1 MTKMNNLDFT
11 ELYQTYGPMVL
22 RRCRFMLKNEENA
35 LDAMHDVFL
44 KVFEKQKKIK
54 TFCAS
59 LFYVT
64 ATRVCLNRIRS
75 EKKRLTLDFDSVS
88 EFLVDEKTSSENEKI
103 EASVLLENIFSK
115 FDEKDSLITTLLF
128 VDGHTLE
135 ETANLV
141 DMSVSGVRKRVVRI
155 KSYSKSLL

>member
-1 MTKMNNLDFT
+1 MTKTNNRDFT
-11 ELYQTYGPMVL
+11 ELYQMYGPMVL

-44 KVFEKQKKIK
+44 RVFEKQKKIK
-54 TFCAS
+54 NFCAS

-64 ATRVCLNRIRS
+64 ATRVCLNRIRA
-75 EKKRLTLDFDSVS
+75 EKIRVTLDFDSIS
-88 EFLVDEKTSSENEKI
+88 EFLVDEKLSLENEKI
-103 EASVLLENIFSK
+103 EASILLDDIFSK
-115 FDEKDSLITTLLF
+115 LDEKDSLIATLLF
-128 VDGHTLE
+128 IDGHTLE

-141 DMSVSGVRKRVVRI
+141 EMSVSGVRKRVVRI